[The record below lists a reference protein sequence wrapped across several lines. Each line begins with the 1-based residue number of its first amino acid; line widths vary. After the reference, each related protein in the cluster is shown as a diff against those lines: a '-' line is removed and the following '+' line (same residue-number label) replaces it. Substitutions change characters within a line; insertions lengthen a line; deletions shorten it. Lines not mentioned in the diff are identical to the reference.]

1 NVKRHV
7 SNNLQAMAAPTEGPK
22 LKSGLAP
29 TGVLRQMPVVHN
41 SSQFSNIRA
50 RVLKDKRRATC
61 SSRE

>member
-1 NVKRHV
+1 
-7 SNNLQAMAAPTEGPK
+7 MAATTEGPK

-50 RVLKDKRRATC
+50 
-61 SSRE
+61 